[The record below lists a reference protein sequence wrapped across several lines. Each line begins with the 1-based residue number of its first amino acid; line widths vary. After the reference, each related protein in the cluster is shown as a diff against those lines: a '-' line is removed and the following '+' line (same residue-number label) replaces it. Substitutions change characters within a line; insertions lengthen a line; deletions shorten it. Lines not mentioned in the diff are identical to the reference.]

1 MSIKA
6 AAYANASDAYIVWE
20 TDEIPDCLGFAIE
33 ARVNGKVFVL
43 NNRLGFRGQP
53 QSLGETRPSTQ
64 WPFQRY
70 DWTHHRLNE
79 GDVVSY
85 RIIPVTGDADHPAAG
100 ENNASAWTPDIKVTA
115 DAGGGRSVYFNRG
128 ILLSQFIARQLK
140 GDFSR
145 SNLAKLKDELKGD
158 TDALRQFLGGDILSG
173 LKKFLSQ
180 VKDNQELDLYAAL
193 YELDDDEVIQL
204 LIDIGDRAHV
214 ILSNGSNKSGD
225 GNKKAA
231 EALDGKIDLSRR
243 MLKSKGLGH
252 NKFAMIYKQDKPLK
266 LLTGSTNWAMT
277 GLCTQVN
284 NMLTL
289 DAGSPDN
296 DAILKQ
302 YGDQWDALLA
312 AKNDFPKDLKNDNS
326 EIRGKASGAWNIWFA
341 PTLEHAD
348 LESVSAMIAKAQH
361 SIHFLM
367 FDPGTNGLLQPVLQ
381 AQSDNPELVVF
392 GVVNQLSLTKTTG
405 SGEDRQTVRV
415 NLLSPEFSRSF
426 PLQVVEPEGVRSA
439 LGPWAAEVT
448 RRDFLGP
455 SPQAPNI
462 GHAIVHAKVLILDGL
477 SDNPVVIT
485 GSHNFSKSASEKNDE
500 NLLILR
506 KAPELAKKYL
516 VEINSVYEHYRWR
529 AFLTEHNNLV
539 PGLDPTP
546 DWQQKKLTNAQKDAM
561 RFWVG

>member
-20 TDEIPDCLGFAIE
+20 TDEIANCLGFAIQ
-33 ARVNGKVFVL
+33 ARVNGKIFVL

-53 QSLGETRPSTQ
+53 QPLGDSKPSTQ

-79 GDVVSY
+79 GDTVSY
-85 RIIPVTGDADHPAAG
+85 RIIPVTGDPNHPTAD
-100 ENNASAWTPDIKVTA
+100 ERNASAWTPDIKVSA

-128 ILLSQFIARQLK
+128 ILLSQFVARQLK

-145 SNLAKLKDELKGD
+145 GNLSKLKDELKGE
-158 TDALRQFLGGDILSG
+158 TDALRQFLGGDILSE
-173 LKKFLSQ
+173 LKKFLAQ
-180 VKDNQELDLYAAL
+180 VKADPALDLYAAL

-204 LIDIGDRAHV
+204 LIDIGERAHV

-289 DAGSPDN
+289 DAGSGDN
-296 DAILKQ
+296 DAILQQ
-302 YGDQWDALLA
+302 YGAQWDALLA
-312 AKNDFPKDLKNDNS
+312 AGDNFPKDLKSADS
-326 EIRGKASGAWNIWFA
+326 KIRGKTSGGWNIWFT

-348 LESVSAMIAKAQH
+348 LLSVSAMIAQAQH

-367 FDPGTNGLLQPVLQ
+367 FNPGTEGLLQPVIQ
-381 AQSDNPELVVF
+381 AQIDRPELMVF

-405 SGEDRQTVRV
+405 SGEDKQSVHV

-426 PLQVVEPEGVRSA
+426 PLEVVEPEGVRSA

-462 GHAIVHAKVLILDGL
+462 GHAIVHAKILILDGL

-506 KAPELAKKYL
+506 NATELAKKYL

-529 AFLTEHNNLV
+529 AFLTEHNNIV

-546 DWQQKKLTNAQKDAM
+546 AWQQKKLTKAQKDMM

>member
-1 MSIKA
+1 M
-6 AAYANASDAYIVWE
+6 
-20 TDEIPDCLGFAIE
+20 
-33 ARVNGKVFVL
+33 
-43 NNRLGFRGQP
+43 
-53 QSLGETRPSTQ
+53 
-64 WPFQRY
+64 
-70 DWTHHRLNE
+70 
-79 GDVVSY
+79 
-85 RIIPVTGDADHPAAG
+85 
-100 ENNASAWTPDIKVTA
+100 TA

-128 ILLSQFIARQLK
+128 ILLSQFIARQLN

-145 SNLAKLKDELKGD
+145 GNLAKLKDELKGD
-158 TDALRQFLGGDILSG
+158 TDPLRQFLGGDILSG

-180 VKDNQELDLYAAL
+180 VKDDPGLDLYAAL

-326 EIRGKASGAWNIWFA
+326 EIRRKASGAWNIWFA

-348 LESVSAMIAKAQH
+348 LESVSAMIVKAQH

-426 PLQVVEPEGVRSA
+426 PLEVVEPEGVHSA

-546 DWQQKKLTNAQKDAM
+546 DWQQKKLTKAQKDAM